1 MGTGIQWCQLGSGT
15 RLEQDSGLGAAGLAV
30 GPGDLHTPWGDR
42 GTALAGQGPPQAA
55 PHLPLVGGEG
65 AVRASNAP
73 PPQPQDLRR
82 KGKEGFK
89 ASHPY
94 TFHAARML

>member
-1 MGTGIQWCQLGSGT
+1 M
-15 RLEQDSGLGAAGLAV
+15 GAAGLAV